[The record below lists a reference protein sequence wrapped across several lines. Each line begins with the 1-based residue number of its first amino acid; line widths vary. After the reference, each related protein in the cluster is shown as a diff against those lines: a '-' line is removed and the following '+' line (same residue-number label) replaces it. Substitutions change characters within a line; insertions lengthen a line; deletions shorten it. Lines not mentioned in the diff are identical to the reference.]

1 MVFGMN
7 HHSATSQNW
16 KERKLSSNSS
26 FWKNL
31 KSKKL
36 QFQTFFEVFGIK
48 ETINPI
54 KP

>member
-1 MVFGMN
+1 
-7 HHSATSQNW
+7 
-16 KERKLSSNSS
+16 
-26 FWKNL
+26 L